1 MSGTRFVLLLV
12 VTASTSFAAQ
22 AESRRDALD
31 ALMLHAATADQAAA
45 VEGRIEAQRMAALVP
60 TARLLLNR
68 TRRELDASRMREALD
83 DADDAI
89 ELQPDQ
95 AVLWRERG
103 LVHAAQGD
111 ADAAVTDLG
120 GALARDPGDVASW
133 SALSDVETERSQPR
147 QALEA
152 WEHVLQLD
160 PGIADGAARLR
171 HLHHRMVGDP
181 T

>member
-1 MSGTRFVLLLV
+1 MVAL
-12 VTASTSFAAQ
+12 APAAVR
-22 AESRRDALD
+22 AEARRDALD
-31 ALMLHAATADQAAA
+31 ALLLHAATADQAATVA
-45 VEGRIEAQRMAALVP
+45 DRIEALRMAALVP

-68 TRRELDASRMREALD
+68 TRRELADSRMRDALD
-83 DADDAI
+83 DVDDAI

-95 AVLWRERG
+95 ALLWRQRA

-111 ADAAVTDLG
+111 NDAAVADLG
-120 GALARDPGDVASW
+120 GALSRDPGDVASW

-160 PGIADGAARLR
+160 PAIADGAARLR
-171 HLHHRMVGDP
+171 HLHRRMVGDP

>member
-1 MSGTRFVLLLV
+1 
-12 VTASTSFAAQ
+12 
-22 AESRRDALD
+22 
-31 ALMLHAATADQAAA
+31 
-45 VEGRIEAQRMAALVP
+45 MAALVP
-60 TARLLLNR
+60 TTRLLLNR
-68 TRRELDASRMREALD
+68 TRRELDGSRIRDALD
-83 DADDAI
+83 DVDDAI

-95 AVLWRERG
+95 AVLWRERA
-103 LVHAAQGD
+103 LVHVAQGD
-111 ADAAVTDLG
+111 ADAAVADLG

-147 QALEA
+147 QAFVA

-160 PGIADGAARLR
+160 PAIAGGATRLR

>member
-1 MSGTRFVLLLV
+1 MVA
-12 VTASTSFAAQ
+12 ASVPFAAG
-22 AESRRDALD
+22 AEARRDALD
-31 ALMLHAATADQAAA
+31 GLLLHAATADQAAA
-45 VEGRIEAQRMAALVP
+45 VEGRIEALRMAALVP

-68 TRRELDASRMREALD
+68 TLREVANSRTREALD

-95 AVLWRERG
+95 AVLWRERA
-103 LVHAAQGD
+103 LVHDAQGD
-111 ADAAVTDLG
+111 ADAAVADLG
-120 GALARDPGDVASW
+120 GALARDPGDIASW

-160 PGIADGAARLR
+160 PAIADGAARLR
-171 HLHHRMVGDP
+171 HLHRRMVGDP

>member
-1 MSGTRFVLLLV
+1 MA
-12 VTASTSFAAQ
+12 ASVSSAAHS
-22 AESRRDALD
+22 ESRRDALD
-31 ALMLHAATADQAAA
+31 ALLLHAPTADQAAA
-45 VEGRIEAQRMAALVP
+45 VEGRIEALRMVALVP

-68 TRRELDASRMREALD
+68 TRHELADSRMRDALD
-83 DADDAI
+83 DVNDAI

-95 AVLWRERG
+95 GVLWRERA

-111 ADAAVTDLG
+111 ADAAVADLG
-120 GALARDPGDVASW
+120 GALAHDPGDVASW
-133 SALSDVETERSQPR
+133 SALSDLETERSQPR

-160 PGIADGAARLR
+160 PAIADGAARLR
-171 HLHHRMVGDP
+171 HLHHRLVGDP